1 MSDDKSQQ
9 DPSME
14 EILSSIRRIISEDN
28 EPVAPET
35 KKQAEAGD
43 SDADGQVLELTQMV
57 REDGTTIDISEEPVQ
72 SDDDKAKPKATG
84 ADKPKE
90 SPPADEGPLVGDDAA
105 DASVKALS
113 ELNRAAE
120 AAEPK
125 LVSPAIGDQ
134 GRTIEDMVM
143 ESLKPMLRDWLD
155 TNLPILVER
164 LVEKEIRRLVRRA
177 EPE

>member
-28 EPVAPET
+28 EPVTSESE
-35 KKQAEAGD
+35 KQTEGGD
-43 SDADGQVLELTQMV
+43 RDADGEVLELTQMV
-57 REDGTTIDISEEPVQ
+57 REDGSTIDISEETVQ
-72 SDDDKAKPKATG
+72 SDDDKTTPDATG

-90 SPPADEGPLVGDDAA
+90 SPPVAEGPLVGGAAA

-125 LVSPAIGDQ
+125 LVSPTIGDQ

-155 TNLPILVER
+155 TNLPVLVEK

-177 EPE
+177 DPD

>member
-28 EPVAPET
+28 EPVAPESE
-35 KKQAEAGD
+35 KQAEGRD
-43 SDADGQVLELTQMV
+43 SDADGEVLELTQMV
-57 REDGTTIDISEEPVQ
+57 REDGTTVDISEEPVQ
-72 SDDDKAKPKATG
+72 PDDDKATPRVTG
-84 ADKPKE
+84 TDNSKE
-90 SPPADEGPLVGDDAA
+90 SPPADEGPLVGDKAA
-105 DASVKALS
+105 DASVKALA

-155 TNLPILVER
+155 TNLPILVEK

>member
-35 KKQAEAGD
+35 KKPAEGDD
-43 SDADGQVLELTQMV
+43 SDADGEVLELTQMV
-57 REDGTTIDISEEPVQ
+57 REDGTTVDISEEPVE
-72 SDDDKAKPKATG
+72 SDDDKATPKVTDAE
-84 ADKPKE
+84 KPKE
-90 SPPADEGPLVGDDAA
+90 TPADESRLVGGNAA

-125 LVSPAIGDQ
+125 LVSPTIGGQ

-155 TNLPILVER
+155 TNLPTLVEK

-177 EPE
+177 EPD

>member
-35 KKQAEAGD
+35 EKQAEGD
-43 SDADGQVLELTQMV
+43 DGAADGDVLDLTQMV
-57 REDGTTIDISEEPVQ
+57 REDGTTVDISEEPVK
-72 SDDDKAKPKATG
+72 SDDDKMTPKATA
-84 ADKPKE
+84 ADKSE
-90 SPPADEGPLVGDDAA
+90 ETPPAEDGPLVGGTAA

-125 LVSPAIGDQ
+125 PVSPAIGDQ

-143 ESLKPMLRDWLD
+143 DSLKPMLRDWLD
-155 TNLPILVER
+155 TNLPNMVEK

-177 EPE
+177 EPD

>member
-35 KKQAEAGD
+35 KKPAEGGD
-43 SDADGQVLELTQMV
+43 SDADGEVLDLTQMV
-57 REDGTTIDISEEPVQ
+57 REDGTTVDISEEPVE
-72 SDDDKAKPKATG
+72 SDDDKARPEVTD
-84 ADKPKE
+84 ADNPKE
-90 SPPADEGPLVGDDAA
+90 SPPADESRLVGDNAA

-125 LVSPAIGDQ
+125 LASPAIGEQ

-155 TNLPILVER
+155 TNLPTLVEK

-177 EPE
+177 EPD